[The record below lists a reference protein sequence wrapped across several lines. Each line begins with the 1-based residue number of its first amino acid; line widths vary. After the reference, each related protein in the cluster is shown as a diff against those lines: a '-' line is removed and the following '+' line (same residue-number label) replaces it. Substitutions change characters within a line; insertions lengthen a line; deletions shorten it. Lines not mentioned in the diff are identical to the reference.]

1 MSAPCEG
8 FLAEAKLSRLTLAG
22 GLARTAAFRAGPVR
36 RPHLGDDLTEYRKH
50 IEANHGEYRIRA

>member
-1 MSAPCEG
+1 MSAPCED
-8 FLAEAKLSRLTLAG
+8 FLTEAKLSRLTLAG

-50 IEANHGEYRIRA
+50 IEANHG